1 MGYDGRRL
9 SQRSLWNYLEN
20 GSLPEE
26 KYMSE
31 QWSAGEE
38 REGSRA
44 GPMAAQ
50 PQPEPELQAEP
61 QGSGRPAWILS
72 ALVGVALLAGVG
84 YQMGVFSPAPEPAP
98 APITATAPAQ
108 QQGFSLLQPV
118 SAADQASAMQSLMMS
133 DADKG
138 NVAKAVQGGGTRLAW
153 LALSDSGAEDGD
165 VVTISGAGF
174 SQTVPLLKKQTHLAV
189 PYIPGTP
196 IRVFGTKDG
205 YSPGIT
211 VAVYAGGNVFKL
223 KTMREG
229 ETIEIASP

>member
-1 MGYDGRRL
+1 
-9 SQRSLWNYLEN
+9 
-20 GSLPEE
+20 
-26 KYMSE
+26 MSE

-38 REGSRA
+38 REGSAA
-44 GPMAAQ
+44 GPMAA
-50 PQPEPELQAEP
+50 PQPEPELQPEP
-61 QGSGRPAWILS
+61 QGSRKPGWILS

-84 YQMGVFSPAPEPAP
+84 YQTGLFSPAPEPAP
-98 APITATAPAQ
+98 APVTATAPTQ

-138 NVAKAVQGGGTRLAW
+138 NVAKAVQGGGARLAW

-165 VVTISGAGF
+165 IVTISGAGF

-205 YSPGIT
+205 SSPGIT